1 MTPRNNQ
8 SGKSS
13 QCGQIGK
20 PLPLPNLSQ
29 ICRLQYRRAR
39 STRIRTFTWDLCCRT
54 LPHTRAQNGDNRH
67 DLLAPAPGFEP
78 GTARLTVG
86 SSAVELR
93 RITSTFANTVHTFR
107 EQPDEDSN
115 SGSGH
120 RNRPAVTGES
130 HRTPLNPKG
139 CSKRGKRRIDPLAN
153 LRAGRVD
160 SGVEHDRPAKVR
172 LPRHSSCHQARTPI
186 TIYGHVMLH
195 ND

>member
-1 MTPRNNQ
+1 MDHQLIILRVPAPSTQDEERDGHGVFASP
-8 SGKSS
+8 S
-13 QCGQIGK
+13 
-20 PLPLPNLSQ
+20 P
-29 ICRLQYRRAR
+29 RRA
-39 STRIRTFTWDLCCRT
+39 CV
-54 LPHTRAQNGDNRH
+54 LPSDPE
-67 DLLAPAPGFEP
+67 LAPAPGFEP

-130 HRTPLNPKG
+130 HQTRLNPKG
-139 CSKRGKRRIDPLAN
+139 CSKRGKRRIDPLPN
-153 LRAGRVD
+153 LRVRRVD

-186 TIYGHVMLH
+186 TIYGHMMLH